1 MSTLYAAKV
10 SDIPKEKK
18 PRTEKQVAAFA
29 KAQETRKRKREEA
42 ERLKEEEIKEKEKEL
57 AEASKQLEEAEEKK
71 RIANEKR
78 RLAREAKKAVA
89 EEKPVEE
96 VAPVEVEPLPKRLR
110 PGVLDPPVLVSPPVP
125 APDQSDHPPNWFK
138 KYVENVKQNENGV
151 SGARK
156 AQKVV
161 KQEAREFA
169 DQKWSQ
175 PNVRAQVAKSV
186 DTHLDRMYK
195 EIFCIRG

>member
-10 SDIPKEKK
+10 SDLSKEKK

-42 ERLKEEEIKEKEKEL
+42 DRLKQEEIDEKAEEL
-57 AEASKQLEEAEEKK
+57 ANAAKQLEEAEEK
-71 RIANEKR
+71 RRVANEKR
-78 RLAREAKKAVA
+78 RLAREAKKL
-89 EEKPVEE
+89 EEKVDEAPPPLVLPKSTPP
-96 VAPVEVEPLPKRLR
+96 PVEVKA
-110 PGVLDPPVLVSPPVP
+110 VPVESGE
-125 APDQSDHPPNWFK
+125 APNWFK

-175 PNVRAQVAKSV
+175 PTVRAQMAKTV
-186 DTHLDRMYK
+186 DSHLDRMYK

>member
-42 ERLKEEEIKEKEKEL
+42 ERLKEEEIKEKAEEL
-57 AEASKQLEEAEEKK
+57 AQASKQLEEAEEKK

-78 RLAREAKKAVA
+78 RLAREAKKA
-89 EEKPVEE
+89 EKPVEE
-96 VAPVEVEPLPKRLR
+96 VAPVVEVEPLPKRLR
-110 PGVLDPPVLVSPPVP
+110 PGVSDPPVLVAPPPVP